1 MKKIVYDKLKLNQKK
16 DEDEVILVKSRYDE
30 NTGEKVEEVETMIDI
45 DLIPDRILALQS
57 EIDVLTEIQ
66 NRVQNNDFDI
76 SENKGDG

>member
-1 MKKIVYDKLKLNQKK
+1 MKKIVYDKLKLSQKK
-16 DEDEVILVKSRYDE
+16 DEDEVILVKNRYDE